1 MFFLRLQLQH
11 IKDSRF
17 FFLHCQILLL
27 LAVALAKLL
36 LFFFFFLLKVKT
48 QFFVHDA
55 MAALSAPERDVRNH
69 WWCPVFI
76 FRVDLPSV
84 LCFRE
89 EAVSHGKTNVREL
102 PKAPPPMEWRDPH
115 ISWLLCGIWT
125 SLSPPRYHDPAGKH
139 PAGWAVIYRAARPC
153 CGSFWGLNYLAPL
166 TFWITNRFVK
176 CAEDLQQYHL
186 IIEAEASSI
195 SRVCGGI
202 FVARLPCERRCA
214 RHRCGLR
221 FKLGFLNSYY

>member
-11 IKDSRF
+11 IKDSCF
-17 FFLHCQILLL
+17 FFCIVKFCSFSLLL
-27 LAVALAKLL
+27 LRGCS
-36 LFFFFFLLKVKT
+36 FFFFFLPKVKT

-55 MAALSAPERDVRNH
+55 TAALSEPERDVRNH

-102 PKAPPPMEWRDPH
+102 PKAPPWNDRILASPDCSVVSEHHFFLQDATIRLVNIQLAELWFIALCDCGVDLSEDS
-115 ISWLLCGIWT
+115 IIWLLW
-125 SLSPPRYHDPAGKH
+125 LSESQIALWSVPK
-139 PAGWAVIYRAARPC
+139 
-153 CGSFWGLNYLAPL
+153 
-166 TFWITNRFVK
+166 
-176 CAEDLQQYHL
+176 DLQQYHL

-202 FVARLPCERRCA
+202 FVARLPCDRRRA
-214 RHRCGLR
+214 RHCCGLR
-221 FKLGFLNSYY
+221 FKLCFLNSYY